1 MTNPTDP
8 NERARDLLA
17 DALNKNGVPKEVILL
32 PTTKVLMQAATDAI
46 VCALSHAEDL
56 QRTVTELCAE
66 NAQLK
71 MEAHKRTTAVE
82 GYVTVPK
89 ALTTDMLEAGEQE
102 LAMGN
107 DFADAWEAAIDT
119 MLGVPSFTSPP
130 APAAAAGGDAEE
142 DAYVIDA
149 LAHLLAE
156 ISIIVNGPEPA
167 GTKWS
172 YHDLPEKVRA
182 LKTAPAAVPAGEAVA
197 WLASDG
203 EVFTDKESA
212 DRHSKVWGVNPLL
225 TPLYTTPPA
234 PVQAAPQPADGEAVA
249 SVGSEQG

>member
-1 MTNPTDP
+1 MTNTTDP
-8 NERARDLLA
+8 DERARELLA

-46 VCALSHAEDL
+46 VCALSHA
-56 QRTVTELCAE
+56 A
-66 NAQLK
+66 
-71 MEAHKRTTAVE
+71 AVE

-119 MLGVPSFTSPP
+119 MLGVPSFTPPP
-130 APAAAAGGDAEE
+130 APAAVAGGDAEE

-156 ISIIVNGPEPA
+156 ISVIVNGPEPA

-172 YHDLPEKVRA
+172 YHDLPAKVRA
-182 LKTAPAAVPAGEAVA
+182 LAAHHSACELGAMLAVA
-197 WLASDG
+197 KEIRADAVHYSDEKLMAWAQRIETEVAFSRAGGAALQHRGDSRGG
-203 EVFTDKESA
+203 E
-212 DRHSKVWGVNPLL
+212 G
-225 TPLYTTPPA
+225 
-234 PVQAAPQPADGEAVA
+234 
-249 SVGSEQG
+249 